1 MSIRRKVKIIKS
13 YMSPEMEEEAILTT
27 KDAFTKFNMNGD
39 VAEYVRN
46 EFDRKYG

>member
-13 YMSPEMEEEAILTT
+13 YMSPEMEEEAMLT
-27 KDAFTKFNMNGD
+27 AHIALTKFNMNGD
-39 VAEYVRN
+39 AAEYVRN